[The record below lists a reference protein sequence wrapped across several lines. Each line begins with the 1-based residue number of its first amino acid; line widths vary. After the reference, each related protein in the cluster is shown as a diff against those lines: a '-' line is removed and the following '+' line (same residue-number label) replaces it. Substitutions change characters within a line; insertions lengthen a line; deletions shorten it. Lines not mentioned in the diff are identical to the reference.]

1 MPNQTRRISVRLSPC
16 RPLVPLYPCTPLVE
30 LLTDAFS
37 AAADIREETELEE
50 AMLLSQSPY
59 VNGEEEIPVNKVH
72 YVYDAAEERAKQL
85 AAEEAAEL
93 AGLAAVKTRRSLD
106 KQPQPQPTR
115 MGSNQSSG

>member
-1 MPNQTRRISVRLSPC
+1 
-16 RPLVPLYPCTPLVE
+16 
-30 LLTDAFS
+30 
-37 AAADIREETELEE
+37 
-50 AMLLSQSPY
+50 MLLSQSPY
-59 VNGEEEIPVNKVH
+59 VNGEEEIPVHKVH

-106 KQPQPQPTR
+106 KQPPTR